1 MYDIIAAVGF
11 FFKSLINSSMINFFL
26 GKSNILTLIS
36 KFQDGTHVRKILLFL
51 LFIAIQSVIEALR
64 TKGT

>member
-11 FFKSLINSSMINFFL
+11 FLKKSLINSSMINQN
-26 GKSNILTLIS
+26 GI
-36 KFQDGTHVRKILLFL
+36 HVRKILLFL

-64 TKGT
+64 TNVS